1 MKSTIQLR
9 VAAKTDIGRK
19 RTNNEDNCYTATN
32 AVGTL
37 LVVADGMGGMNAGEV
52 ASKIAVDTAAE
63 YFVADR
69 ISDDMV
75 ASSASIEKFMKSVV
89 TEADRRIKSST
100 DEASRGMGTTIVMAW
115 IIGDKAR
122 VCWCGDSRAYA
133 FNPVYGL
140 RRVSKDHSYVQA
152 LVDSG
157 AISAEQAFDYPD
169 SNIITRCLC
178 DAEDKAEPDYTEYP
192 LHNSDII
199 LLCSDGLCGMLRDSE
214 MQSIMA
220 AEPDDVAKCVDNL
233 ITAALDA
240 GGKDNVTAVAARIE
254 GGAAQAVPEVPASKT
269 SATVTPLQPMT
280 RSNKMPAWMW
290 GVIAVVVIGI
300 IAAVIAFSG
309 KSKEQHNGHKH
320 HDEQEVVDVRTDRSN
335 HADSEQSPT
344 KEASTAVGNGD
355 PVRHDVEKPEPTS
368 DRDKMENVVE
378 SAERTLLKQ
387 SRLDAE
393 QSGSSDKTSD
403 KRSNGKKT
411 DKPD

>member
-19 RTNNEDNCYTATN
+19 RTNNEDNYYMATN
-32 AVGTL
+32 TAGTL

-63 YFVADR
+63 YFASDR
-69 ISDDMV
+69 IGDEV
-75 ASSASIEKFMKSVV
+75 TASSASIEKFMKSVV

-100 DEASRGMGTTIVMAW
+100 DEASRGMGTTMVMAW
-115 IIGDKAR
+115 IVGDKAR

-178 DAEDKAEPDYTEYP
+178 DAEDKAESDYTEYS
-192 LHNSDII
+192 LHNGDII

-214 MQSIMA
+214 MQSIMV
-220 AEPDDVAKCVDNL
+220 AEPDDVVKCVDNL
-233 ITAALDA
+233 IAAALEA
-240 GGKDNVTAVAARIE
+240 GGKDNVTAVAAHIE
-254 GGAAQAVPEVPASKT
+254 GGAAQAVPEAPASQP
-269 SATVTPLQPMT
+269 SATATPLQPMT
-280 RSNKMPAWMW
+280 RSKKMPAWLW
-290 GVIAVVVIGI
+290 GAIAVVVIGI
-300 IAAVIAFSG
+300 IAAVIAFGG
-309 KSKEQHNGHKH
+309 KSKEARDGHKQH
-320 HDEQEVVDVRTDRSN
+320 AGQEAVDARTDRSN
-335 HADSEQSPT
+335 RTDREQSPT
-344 KEASTAVGNGD
+344 KETSTAVGNGST
-355 PVRHDVEKPEPTS
+355 VRHGAGKPSAAS

-378 SAERTLLKQ
+378 SAERALLKQ
-387 SRLDAE
+387 NHLDAE
-393 QSGSSDKTSD
+393 QSGSSDKTLD
-403 KRSNGKKT
+403 KQSNGKKT

>member
-19 RTNNEDNCYTATN
+19 RTNNEDNYYTATN
-32 AVGTL
+32 AAGTL

-63 YFVADR
+63 YFAADR
-69 ISDDMV
+69 IGDDV
-75 ASSASIEKFMKSVV
+75 TASSASIEKFMKSVV

-115 IIGDKAR
+115 IVGDKAR
-122 VCWCGDSRAYA
+122 ICWCGDSRAYA
-133 FNPVYGL
+133 FNSVYGL

-178 DAEDKAEPDYTEYP
+178 DAEDKAEPDYTEYQ
-192 LHNSDII
+192 LHNGDII

-233 ITAALDA
+233 IAAALEA

-254 GGAAQAVPEVPASKT
+254 GGAAQAVPEVLASQP
-269 SATVTPLQPMT
+269 SATATPLQPMT
-280 RSNKMPAWMW
+280 RSNKMPAWLW
-290 GVIAVVVIGI
+290 GIIAVVVIGV

-309 KSKEQHNGHKH
+309 KPKEARDGYKQH
-320 HDEQEVVDVRTDRSN
+320 DDQEAVDVRTDRTN
-335 HADSEQSPT
+335 RTDREHSPT
-344 KEASTAVGNGD
+344 KETSTAVGNGN
-355 PVRHDVEKPEPTS
+355 PARQGAWKPSESS

-378 SAERTLLKQ
+378 SAERALLKQ
-387 SRLDAE
+387 NHLDAE
-393 QSGSSDKTSD
+393 QSGSSDKTAD
-403 KRSNGKKT
+403 KPSNSKKT
-411 DKPD
+411 GKSD